1 MKPHQII
8 QGYKGDPRF
17 TEIAREAARLKKAGA
32 SEDAIRA
39 AITQAFGPPP
49 SLMGLRS
56 EPAPAE
62 IFGVVGDTGQ
72 EADIEPGAFKQ
83 LELALRLPI
92 AERGA
97 LMPDAHP
104 GYALP
109 IGGVFL
115 ANKSVSPSM
124 VGVDI
129 ACRMMLTIFA
139 TAPDEVLARRE
150 ELFAAL
156 KRSTTFGA
164 GVARQYKVDHE
175 VLDDPR
181 WGATAQLRGLRQKAA
196 DQLGTSGAGNH
207 FAELVVGE
215 LQQPLIP
222 GAPRHFAGL
231 LTHSGSRGVGFAIA
245 NAYMRLAERETKR
258 IANVPRYYEWLDME
272 REVGQE
278 YWTAMEL
285 AGAFASANHHVI
297 HERFARLS
305 RMEPVAEVENHHNFA
320 WRQGDMVLHRKGATP
335 AEAGVLGIIPGSMAT
350 NSYVVVGTGN
360 PASLMSTSHGAGRR
374 GSRTWA
380 RNTISMGEVR
390 KMLAER
396 DVMVQG
402 VVADESPLAYKDI
415 ERVMAI
421 QESAGLL
428 ERVARMR
435 PIAVLMAG
443 EPGDD

>member
-1 MKPHQII
+1 M
-8 QGYKGDPRF
+8 
-17 TEIAREAARLKKAGA
+17 
-32 SEDAIRA
+32 
-39 AITQAFGPPP
+39 
-49 SLMGLRS
+49 
-56 EPAPAE
+56 
-62 IFGVVGDTGQ
+62 
-72 EADIEPGAFKQ
+72 
-83 LELALRLPI
+83 
-92 AERGA
+92 
-97 LMPDAHP
+97 
-104 GYALP
+104 
-109 IGGVFL
+109 
-115 ANKSVSPSM
+115 
-124 VGVDI
+124 
-129 ACRMMLTIFA
+129 
-139 TAPDEVLARRE
+139 
-150 ELFAAL
+150 
-156 KRSTTFGA
+156 
-164 GVARQYKVDHE
+164 
-175 VLDDPR
+175 
-181 WGATAQLRGLRQKAA
+181 
-196 DQLGTSGAGNH
+196 
-207 FAELVVGE
+207 ELV
-215 LQQPLIP
+215 
-222 GAPRHFAGL
+222 
-231 LTHSGSRGVGFAIA
+231 
-245 NAYMRLAERETKR
+245 
-258 IANVPRYYEWLDME
+258 
-272 REVGQE
+272 
-278 YWTAMEL
+278 
-285 AGAFASANHHVI
+285 GAFASANHHVI

-350 NSYVVVGTGN
+350 SSYVVVGTGN